1 MDAYLLAA
9 LTVYRGD
16 CTTSQRDSYMF
27 WDELHPSEQTG
38 RLLAKEVAKKLNGRS
53 IY

>member
-1 MDAYLLAA
+1 
-9 LTVYRGD
+9 
-16 CTTSQRDSYMF
+16 MF

-38 RLLAKEVAKKLNGRS
+38 RLLAAEVKRKTEGQS